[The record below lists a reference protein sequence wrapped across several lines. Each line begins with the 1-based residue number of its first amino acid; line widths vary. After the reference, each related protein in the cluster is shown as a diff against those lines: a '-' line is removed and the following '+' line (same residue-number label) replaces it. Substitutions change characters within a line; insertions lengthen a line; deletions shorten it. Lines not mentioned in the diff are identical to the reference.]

1 MYQRKHSRNKK
12 NRWNKPALIV
22 VSLLL
27 IATMT
32 LGGTLAYIFTATKD
46 VQNTFTPSKVT
57 TFVEEE
63 TNDGVKTNVKI
74 KNTGD
79 TDAYIRAAVVV
90 TWQDKDGNVYG
101 TRPIEGTDYTISWTK
116 AGWILGEDGFYYY
129 TESVACVDDPTTENV
144 YENMTGVLFTDC
156 TLKAGVT
163 PPAGYNLAVEII
175 GSGIQSKGMGTNEDG
190 DPTKPVVL
198 AWGVDPSTLK

>member
-1 MYQRKHSRNKK
+1 MFKK
-12 NRWNKPALIV
+12 KSLITL
-22 VSLLL
+22 VSILAILCV
-27 IATMT
+27 TV
-32 LGGTLAYIFTATKD
+32 GGTLAYLVTTSGP
-46 VQNTFTPSKVT
+46 VTNTFNPSKVT
-57 TFVEEE
+57 TAVEESF
-63 TNDGVKTNVKI
+63 DGKRKSDVKI

-101 TRPIEGTDYTISWTK
+101 QSPASSDYKIEWGKDWVNHS
-116 AGWILGEDGFYYY
+116 DGFWYY
-129 TESVACVDDPTTENV
+129 TKPVAAGNTTGNLINSCTRTSVGTAPD
-144 YENMTGVLFTDC
+144 
-156 TLKAGVT
+156 
-163 PPAGYNLAVEII
+163 GYHLNVEII